1 MCSLISRKLSGRTC
15 FSLLQIMR
23 QSNENS
29 QLKILS
35 DRSSRIDTLDSS
47 KSQTKRYQIEKPSN
61 RKSYSTE
68 KTPNNKYQNFIPV
81 KMQVQRGPLSSMSNS
96 PLS

>member
-1 MCSLISRKLSGRTC
+1 
-15 FSLLQIMR
+15 MR

-35 DRSSRIDTLDSS
+35 DRSSRMETLDSS
-47 KSQTKRYQIEKPSN
+47 KSQTKRYQIDKPSN

-68 KTPNNKYQNFIPV
+68 KTPNSKNQNFVPV
-81 KMQVQRGPLSSMSNS
+81 KLQVQRGPLSSMNSS
-96 PLS
+96 PLP